1 MSRALGLRGS
11 LGLDDSGR
19 PISSKIDEGI
29 ASLSSALC
37 AAGRSLEL
45 ATYTIDCRAS
55 APPREF
61 KRDQC
66 SFLRR
71 SRFGLVRWLTGDSR
85 VENP

>member
-55 APPREF
+55 APPRVQ
-61 KRDQC
+61 KRSMFIPA
-66 SFLRR
+66 SFEIWFGPLADRR
-71 SRFGLVRWLTGDSR
+71 FAG
-85 VENP
+85 